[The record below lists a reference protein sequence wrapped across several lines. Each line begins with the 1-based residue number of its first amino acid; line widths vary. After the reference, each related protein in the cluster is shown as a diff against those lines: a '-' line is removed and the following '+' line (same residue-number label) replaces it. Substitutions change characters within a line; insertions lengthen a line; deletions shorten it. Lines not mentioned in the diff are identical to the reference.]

1 MPDARVPGPP
11 TQLDGGLELVPFRAA
26 FLDPRLVDL
35 GAVVCPPYDVV
46 EPDEDTL
53 LRQRSPY
60 NVVHLVRPRVDA
72 TPTLAGNAYEHA
84 ADLIRRWRSD
94 RVLRRD
100 AEDALYV
107 YEQVVDGHR
116 LRGLI
121 GAVGLRD
128 NAARVV
134 LPHEEV
140 FPGPVADRLA
150 LMEATDAQL
159 EPILLVHVGGGELHS
174 VLGRVSAG
182 PAWLTAEPPDGS
194 TYRVWRMTD
203 PVDLSAVGAALDGTQ
218 ALIAD
223 GHHRYATYQRLQ
235 HERRA
240 AGRGAGPWDFG
251 LALLVDTAPG
261 GLELGAI
268 HRTVHDVTM
277 TDVLAAARHGV
288 GVEPLPALDPEA
300 DLRDTAARLA
310 GFASGPD
317 DERHDPRVTV
327 VVSDG
332 VSAARLRIRPHA
344 TDRRSRLAATVVS
357 EWLLPRV
364 FGCADESSRV
374 DFHHEARHALAAA
387 RPGSV
392 VAVLL
397 PAPDL
402 ADVVALA
409 GTGQKMPRK
418 STSFGPKPR
427 SGLLLRFLD

>member
-1 MPDARVPGPP
+1 MPNGRVSDP
-11 TQLDGGLELVPFRAA
+11 TTRLDGGLELAPFRAA

-46 EPDEDTL
+46 EPDEDRV
-53 LRQRSPY
+53 LRRRSPY
-60 NVVHLVRPRVDA
+60 NAVHLVRPRMDE
-72 TPTLAGNAYEHA
+72 TPAGNVYEHA
-84 ADLIRRWRSD
+84 ADLIGTWRSN

-100 AEDALYV
+100 AEESLYV
-107 YEQVVDGHR
+107 YEQEIDGHR

-121 GAVGLRD
+121 GAVGVRD
-128 NAARVV
+128 DATRVV

-159 EPILLVHVGGGELHS
+159 EPILLAHVGGAGELHE
-174 VLGRVSAG
+174 VLERVNAG
-182 PAWLTAEPPDGS
+182 PPWLTAEPPDAS
-194 TYRVWRMTD
+194 THRVWRLSD
-203 PVDLSAVGAALDGTQ
+203 PAGISDVAAALGGTQ

-261 GLELGAI
+261 GLDLGAI
-268 HRTVHDVTM
+268 HRTVHGVTM
-277 TDVLAAARHGV
+277 TDALAAAGHGV
-288 GVEPLPALDPEA
+288 GVEPLPAIGREA
-300 DLRDTAARLA
+300 DLRGTAARLA
-310 GFASGPD
+310 GLASGPD
-317 DERHDPRVTV
+317 HEDHDPAITV

-332 VSAARLRIRPHA
+332 VSAARLRIRPA
-344 TDRRSRLAATVVS
+344 AADRRSSLAATVVS

-364 FGCADESSRV
+364 FGCSDDSSRV
-374 DFHHEARHALAAA
+374 AFHHEARHALAAA
-387 RPGSV
+387 RAGSV

-409 GTGQKMPRK
+409 GAGQRMPRK

-427 SGLLLRFLD
+427 SGLVLRFLD